1 MFGAIVAGRLVQTNL
16 QQIDETHFVFPLEQ
30 PYEINHLTVFLLGTI
45 PFPEGYGASVH
56 FAWPGKEYIPLGVI
70 TNTKPSA
77 IYRLRPHLPPNA
89 PLNQPSPPAQL
100 GIEIAPLAQLEHI
113 AAQIAGEGAGAG
125 KGGELVKKVEVGKV
139 AEKVVKNL
147 FNYLHSF
154 GGEIKLT
161 PETPIPLSVFQQ
173 WYTNFT
179 RKIENDKG
187 AAFLDRED

>member
-30 PYEINHLTVFLLGTI
+30 PFEINHLTVFLLGTI

-56 FAWPGKEYIPLGVI
+56 FAWPGSEYILLGVL
-70 TNTKPSA
+70 TNNKPSS
-77 IYRLRPHLPPNA
+77 IYRLRPHLPTNVNI
-89 PLNQPSPPAQL
+89 NQPSPPAQL
-100 GIEIAPLAQLEHI
+100 GIEIAPLSQLENI
-113 AAQIAGEGAGAG
+113 AAQLSGSNDNTG

-154 GGEIKLT
+154 GGEVKLT

-179 RKIENDKG
+179 RKIENDRG